1 MRIITI
7 RHDKSQNNILLEQS
21 YQLYLEKRSNDPVLT
36 GSLSNPRHFGIAAA
50 GGR

>member
-21 YQLYLEKRSNDPVLT
+21 YQLYLEKRSNDPD
-36 GSLSNPRHFGIAAA
+36 IAEGAEK
-50 GGR
+50 R